1 MTQREFYNKVTNSK
15 EDILEKFLK
24 ILNKYKIP
32 YAVIGGVACNAYCEP
47 VVTQDVDCVV
57 PLGKIDELVE
67 ILKKEGF
74 KVKKF
79 PYSINITQE
88 SSDIRIQIQLDKDY
102 EPFLKR
108 TISKE
113 VMGYK
118 MQVARKEDV
127 LISKIKAYKDK
138 TRRLSKRTKDL
149 SDIQRLIENY
159 PELLK
164 LVPDDIKDDVIGKK
178 E

>member
-102 EPFLKR
+102 ESFPKR

>member
-1 MTQREFYNKVTNSK
+1 VTQREFYNKVTNSK